1 MINNDIS
8 FKSRQQVVRDAKWV
22 AQKAHSYFPH
32 ISASMIDCKLN
43 SDPYLEYKY
52 RGLVA
57 SAGARQ
63 KVARMLYMADERK
76 PFKSYCNII
85 DRMIDMQFG
94 NCFETAAFAE
104 VIAKMNGAKNVH
116 SASLF
121 FGPIS
126 LDHRVVFMTDKPV
139 AKENIFRNKDA
150 LVIDPWLGIADF
162 AGNFADTIKH
172 SYNKIFNLMPDEKFY
187 LWGKDRNSLTT
198 DDFKKLRNQ
207 RKSKHEIIF
216 KILGKEANFSAAE
229 LEKFRS
235 RYPELVYEGRNGRK
249 LFEILG

>member
-1 MINNDIS
+1 MINNDVS
-8 FKSRQQVVRDAKWV
+8 FKSRQQVIRDAKWV

-32 ISASMIDCKLN
+32 ISASMIDCKLMR
-43 SDPYLEYKY
+43 DPCLEYKF
-52 RGLVA
+52 RGLAA
-57 SAGARQ
+57 SAGAQQ
-63 KVARMLYMADERK
+63 KVARMLYMADESR

-85 DRMIDMQFG
+85 DRMSEMQFG

-121 FGPIS
+121 FGPIN

-162 AGNFADTIKH
+162 VGNFIDTIKH
-172 SYNKIFNLMPDEKFY
+172 SYSKIFNLMPDEAFY
-187 LWGKDRNSLTT
+187 IWGKDRNSLTT

-249 LFEILG
+249 LFEISG